1 MTRTIYESRTVRQT
15 YSAIVGFSQSY
26 LVLVSISSSGAC
38 MTRYDSDVALVLV
51 LVVLVFLLW
60 LCTDVYL

>member
-15 YSAIVGFSQSY
+15 YSAIVGSSQSY

-60 LCTDVYL
+60 LRTDVYL